1 MDQKEFTMVLD
12 GAFDEC
18 QMQDL
23 LFGTVPNAVASLGGH
38 VVSLKL
44 KEQEKEQA
52 LKVPAP
58 GFFERR

>member
-1 MDQKEFTMVLD
+1 MEQKIFTMELD
-12 GAFDEC
+12 GAFNEC

-44 KEQEKEQA
+44 TEKKQE
-52 LKVPAP
+52 LMVPAP
-58 GFFERR
+58 SFFERR